1 MTDPWTP
8 ICLVAQVDLDAC
20 AGQMLPAVGL
30 AVFDTLGAVPVFR
43 LGEAEL
49 SPQVVYR
56 DGIATI
62 VASDAGAAQHAA
74 LAQFWTAQFGAALPD
89 AIDLRQPGAS
99 LGTAL
104 GGHLIAALRVAQTRS
119 IRLMKELALLRKE
132 ADQTQTAFAR
142 LESFFYQTGKAE
154 RMPDVAFPEQPGQR
168 PILLTKG
175 RPIEQ
180 RLPTE
185 STGLCDVSFRIV
197 EAPAK
202 GQILTAQIE
211 LLESG
216 RIVAEWALPWD
227 KLVKGWVRLSL
238 ARALG
243 TDAQTPVL
251 RLAWD
256 GADPLKLAASFAH
269 PDPRFRA
276 ADDTGMLAMYTWKYI
291 PGAAPLLAPDGI
303 AASRTGMTDHWSIG
317 SQSLRD
323 AVNMNADPGSLEF
336 TDWMGGLAVRP
347 TAAQPGVARLN
358 AVAHP
363 GVVHLTGGIKTEA
376 GEGPDVEYAY
386 ALAPTATRPRAA
398 GHVPEFA
405 PDMTSD
411 WLRLP
416 TASWSELHLFLK
428 APLTQTCDLY
438 LLSRIPE
445 GVAAQGPANAYFYKL
460 LGHARPSREGDL
472 DVG

>member
-1 MTDPWTP
+1 MTDPWKP

-20 AGQMLPAVGL
+20 VGQALPSVGL
-30 AVFDTLGAVPVFR
+30 VVCDTLGGAPVFR
-43 LGEAEL
+43 LGGAEL
-49 SPQVVYR
+49 SAEVVCR
-56 DGIATI
+56 DVIAT
-62 VASDAGAAQHAA
+62 VTASDAGAAVRDVLA
-74 LAQFWTAQFGAALPD
+74 LFWTLRFGAALPEV
-89 AIDLRQPGAS
+89 IDLRQPGLS
-99 LGTAL
+99 LGAAL
-104 GGHLIAALRVAQTRS
+104 AGHLVDALRVAHARSTRQ
-119 IRLMKELALLRKE
+119 MKELALLRKD
-132 ADQTQTAFAR
+132 ADQTQSAFSR

-154 RMPDVAFPEQPGQR
+154 RMPDVAFTQQPGQR
-168 PILLTKG
+168 PILLTRG
-175 RPIEQ
+175 RAIEQ

-202 GQILTAQIE
+202 GHTLTAQIE

-216 RIVAEWALPWD
+216 RIVGEWHLTWER
-227 KLVKGWVRLSL
+227 LVKGWVRLSL
-238 ARALG
+238 PRALG

-276 ADDTGMLAMYTWKYI
+276 TDDSAILAMYTWKYI

-303 AASRTGMTDHWSIG
+303 ATGSTGMTDHWSIG
-317 SQSLRD
+317 AQSLRD
-323 AVNMNADPGSLEF
+323 AVNMNPDPNAMEF

-347 TAAQPGVARLN
+347 TDKQPGAARLN

-376 GEGPDVEYAY
+376 AEGPDVEYAY
-386 ALAPTATRPRAA
+386 ALAPTGSRARS
-398 GHVPEFA
+398 GHLPEFA
-405 PDMTSD
+405 AGMTSD

-416 TASWSELHLFLK
+416 AGQWSELHLFLK
-428 APLTQTCDLY
+428 EPLTRTCDLY
-438 LLSRIPE
+438 LLSRIAE
-445 GVAAQGPANAYFYKL
+445 GETADSRVNACFYKL
-460 LGHARPSREGDL
+460 LGHARPSREGDV